1 MHDKTF
7 VVRQLAEGGA
17 AQECGRIQPGDKL
30 VAIDG
35 QATFTRNISQVKH
48 MLSGPP
54 GSRVVLHF
62 RRDGAW
68 PPRGAGA
75 ERHASGLTPRGLTSR
90 GTVQDVVTDRDSA
103 AKEVIDPESKT
114 VFIGKEV
121 RFDVE
126 VQEQELSV
134 QGSRAQACTLAFKI
148 ELERKTVEP
157 KALDPKPAPKNALNS
172 QP

>member
-1 MHDKTF
+1 M
-7 VVRQLAEGGA
+7 
-17 AQECGRIQPGDKL
+17 
-30 VAIDG
+30 
-35 QATFTRNISQVKH
+35 
-48 MLSGPP
+48 
-54 GSRVVLHF
+54 
-62 RRDGAW
+62 
-68 PPRGAGA
+68 
-75 ERHASGLTPRGLTSR
+75 
-90 GTVQDVVTDRDSA
+90 QDVVTDRDSA